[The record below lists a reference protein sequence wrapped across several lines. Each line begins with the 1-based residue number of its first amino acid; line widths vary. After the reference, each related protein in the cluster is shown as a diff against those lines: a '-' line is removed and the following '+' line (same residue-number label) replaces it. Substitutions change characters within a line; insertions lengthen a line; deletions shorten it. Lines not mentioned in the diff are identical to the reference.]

1 VEQAE
6 LIWHNGEIV
15 PWEDAK
21 VHVLTHG
28 LHYGTGVFEGERCYE
43 TERGPAI
50 FRHGDHLDRLFKSA
64 ELYYMPIPYG
74 LEELRSA
81 THELIA
87 ANRLREC
94 YIRPIVFRGYGQMG
108 LYPLDCDVDVAIAV
122 WPWGAYLGEEGKRAG
137 VRAKIASWRRIP
149 HDSLIPHA
157 KATGQYLNSVLAKIE
172 ASKAGYEEAIL
183 LDAQG
188 FVSEGSGENIYAV
201 REGVILTPPQT
212 AGILDGINRKSILR
226 IARDLGFEVVE
237 RNLARAELYLADEV
251 FLTGTAAELV
261 PVREVDDHA
270 IGGGKPGPVTHELQR
285 VFDDALHGRDPRY
298 AEWLDFVPVQAGA
311 PAPAAG
317 AA

>member
-1 VEQAE
+1 VKEAE
-6 LIWHNGEIV
+6 LIWHNGEVV

-28 LHYGTGVFEGERCYE
+28 LHYGTGVFEGERAYE
-43 TERGPAI
+43 TERGTAI
-50 FRHGDHLDRLFKSA
+50 FRHRDHLERLFKSA
-64 ELYYMPIPYG
+64 ELYYMPVPYT

-81 THELIA
+81 THALIA

-122 WPWGAYLGEEGKRAG
+122 WPWGAYLGEEGTRLG
-137 VRAKIASWRRIP
+137 VRAKVASWRRIP

-183 LDAQG
+183 LDSHG
-188 FVSEGSGENIYAV
+188 FVCEGSGENIYVV
-201 REGVILTPPQT
+201 REGRIFTPPQT
-212 AGILDGINRKSILR
+212 AGILDGISRKSIMQ
-226 IARDLGFEVVE
+226 IAADLGYEVVE
-237 RNLARAELYLADEV
+237 RDLARAELYLADEV
-251 FLTGTAAELV
+251 FLSGTAAELV
-261 PVREVDDHA
+261 PVREIDDHA
-270 IGGGKPGPVTHELQR
+270 IGGGKPGPITAELQR

-298 AEWLDFVPVQAGA
+298 TEWLDVVKVPSKAV
-311 PAPAAG
+311 
-317 AA
+317 